1 MKLDKVK
8 ILSILVA
15 LLICINLATLA
26 GVWMMRPP
34 IPHGFGAMSPKEF
47 IITKLEFTD
56 EQAEAFE
63 LLRKSHFDTIQ
74 KLRSASTNC
83 GGNTLFQLSWMPISF
98 EITSRMNTIGYDL
111 PYHDTISLKDGIKIT
126 KSLLEKPPA
135 MLILQDE
142 YFNYKG
148 PFPAKGMKY
157 IFQNISKILE
167 KYELKEELKDLDNNF
182 KVYCLKKYNHYH

>member
-8 ILSILVA
+8 ILSILVV

-34 IPHGFGAMSPKEF
+34 NPHGFGAMSPKEF

-74 KLRSASTNC
+74 KLREQIRSEKEEMYAGLKTK
-83 GGNTLFQLSWMPISF
+83 GN
-98 EITSRMNTIGYDL
+98 EAAAYDHL
-111 PYHDTISLKDGIKIT
+111 AKVIACEEQAEKIT
-126 KSLLEKPPA
+126 FEHFRQVRELCNDQQKQHFDAIINQVIKMVGLQAPPPPHE
-135 MLILQDE
+135 LRQPG
-142 YFNYKG
+142 G
-148 PFPAKGMKY
+148 PP
-157 IFQNISKILE
+157 LP
-167 KYELKEELKDLDNNF
+167 
-182 KVYCLKKYNHYH
+182 